1 MLAAGSRVRRVSD
14 VKVELSVH
22 PPPQRLPGA
31 LQLIQLRP
39 GVRQLLPRRLLRL
52 LLRHLLLPPG
62 SEGRRI
68 DQPCAPHPAGGQ
80 PPPASETAHVLRR
93 ATQPCGRIADA
104 YLHPGRRHLR
114 DAADGTGPLLRL
126 GGRCVQTAPAPPGDS
141 SPPSARTR
149 PDRLRSRHRSTSPAS
164 AGCTTTD
171 PSSRIRRRAPGR
183 SGSVIRA
190 CRNGHRKGHRHQHHP
205 RLRQI
210 NRRPEEPAH
219 AHRLEPVQRRH
230 PRRARRGRP
239 HHTAITVRPLA
250 AKNPGV
256 LRPLLL
262 PRLLPHRPSHPTGQR
277 GDLLMPPVIARLQLH
292 REPPRCLRLDRSD
305 LGTRV

>member
-52 LLRHLLLPPG
+52 LLRHLPLPPG

-126 GGRCVQTAPAPPGDS
+126 GGRCVQTAPAPPATAPRRPHAPDRTGCAAGTAAPR
-141 SPPSARTR
+141 PPAPAAPPPTR
-149 PDRLRSRHRSTSPAS
+149 PHGSGA
-164 AGCTTTD
+164 
-171 PSSRIRRRAPGR
+171 APGR

-277 GDLLMPPVIARLQLH
+277 GDLLMPPVITRLQLH